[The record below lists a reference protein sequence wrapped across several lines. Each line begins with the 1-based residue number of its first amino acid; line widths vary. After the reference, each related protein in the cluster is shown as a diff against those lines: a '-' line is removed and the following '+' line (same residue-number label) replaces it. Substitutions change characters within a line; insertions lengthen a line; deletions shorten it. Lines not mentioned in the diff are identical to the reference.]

1 MVNKLKISYK
11 KCNIETEECGS
22 IRQTRNPQRVCWG
35 RSEDDDDD
43 DDDNDDD
50 NDDGDDDDDDNDAR
64 RSRCE
69 FFDNASIVMMMTYFG
84 TPPHYLV
91 L

>member
-1 MVNKLKISYK
+1 MTTMVNMLKISYK

-43 DDDNDDD
+43 DGDDD
-50 NDDGDDDDDDNDAR
+50 EDGGDDDGDDDDDDNHDYDDDVY
-64 RSRCE
+64 
-69 FFDNASIVMMMTYFG
+69 DNDDDDS
-84 TPPHYLV
+84 
-91 L
+91 